1 MFRRSFRTL
10 IAAAI
15 LTSIGPSFAQSQ
27 SAPQARF
34 VSSFAWSDPD
44 PAFGGFSGIELGED
58 GLSFTAVS
66 DRGTIATGNFTRK
79 DSKIIGMTDFEISKL
94 HGLNG
99 PEMPRY
105 FDDSEGLAL
114 ASDGTIY
121 ISFESE
127 HRVWSYATPHSDAVA
142 LPRHPD
148 FKDMQNNS
156 SLEALAID
164 RNGTLYTMPE
174 RSGEITRPF
183 PVYRFKNGRWD
194 QPFAVPRSGDY
205 LLVGADI
212 GPDGRLYILERSLIL
227 LGFTSR
233 VRSFEMGK
241 KSLTD
246 ERLLIQSPLG
256 LHDNLEGISVWR
268 DGEGNI
274 RLTMVSDNNFRAF
287 QRNEIVEYAL
297 TEPLVEATE

>member
-1 MFRRSFRTL
+1 
-10 IAAAI
+10 
-15 LTSIGPSFAQSQ
+15 
-27 SAPQARF
+27 
-34 VSSFAWSDPD
+34 VSSFAWASSD
-44 PAFGGFSGIELGED
+44 PAFGGFSGIELAPD
-58 GLSFTAVS
+58 GLAFTAIS
-66 DRGTIATGNFTRK
+66 DRGFIATGIFTRENRAIA
-79 DSKIIGMTDFEISKL
+79 SVENFSISAL

-105 FDDSEGLAL
+105 FDDAEGLAI
-114 ASDGTIY
+114 AEDGTIY

-127 HRVWSYATPHSDAVA
+127 HRVWSYATPQSDAKA

-148 FKDMQNNS
+148 FKNMQNNS

-164 RNGTLYTMPE
+164 ANGTLYTMPE

-183 PVYRFKNGRWD
+183 PIYRFKNGVWD
-194 QPFAVPRSGDY
+194 QPFSIPRSGDY

-233 VRSFEMGK
+233 VRSFKMGE

-268 DGEGNI
+268 DGDENI

-287 QRNEIVEYAL
+287 QRNEIVEYTL
-297 TEPLVEATE
+297 TEPLVEAAE

>member
-1 MFRRSFRTL
+1 MLWRSVRAL

-15 LTSIGPSFAQSQ
+15 LASTGQAFAQEESV
-27 SAPQARF
+27 PQARF
-34 VSSFAWSDPD
+34 LGSFAWRNSD
-44 PAFGGFSGIELGED
+44 PAFGGFSGIELASD
-58 GLSFTAVS
+58 GTTFTTIS
-66 DRGTIATGNFTRK
+66 DRGAIATGEFIRKGNGITGVRNF
-79 DSKIIGMTDFEISKL
+79 KITAL

-105 FDDSEGLAL
+105 FDDAEGLAQ
-114 ASDGTIY
+114 ASDGTLY
-121 ISFESE
+121 VSFESE
-127 HRVWSYATPHSDAVA
+127 HRVWSYAKPNSNATA

-148 FKDMQNNS
+148 FKGMQNNS

-164 RNGTLYTMPE
+164 AQGTLYTMPE

-183 PVYRFKNGRWD
+183 PIYRFKNGKWD

-212 GPDGRLYILERSLIL
+212 GPDGRLYILERALIL

-233 VRSFEMGK
+233 VRSFKMGT

-268 DGEGNI
+268 DSDETLRI
-274 RLTMVSDNNFRAF
+274 TMVADNNFRAF
-287 QRNEIVEYAL
+287 QRNEIVEYTL
-297 TEPLVEATE
+297 TQPLESAAE